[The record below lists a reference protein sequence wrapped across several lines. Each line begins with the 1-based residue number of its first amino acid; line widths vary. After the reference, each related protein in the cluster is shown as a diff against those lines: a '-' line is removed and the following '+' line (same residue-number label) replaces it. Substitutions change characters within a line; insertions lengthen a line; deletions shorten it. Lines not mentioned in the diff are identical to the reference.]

1 MNFDAVIF
9 DFDGLILDTESCEY
23 RAWTEVFR
31 RRGVHLELSEWVKCV
46 GGGPQVWSVEA
57 HLECLLGEP
66 VDRRAVD
73 AEARALRDALLL
85 ELTPRPGVV
94 EFLARVERS
103 GRPFGIAS
111 SSRHV
116 WVDGH
121 LQNLGW
127 RDRFKVLS
135 TRDRAGA
142 PKPNPATYLLAAQE
156 LGVDPTQCLAIEDSR
171 NGMLAGLAAGMSVL
185 VCPNTVTQGMD
196 FSGALA
202 VVDRL
207 DEF

>member
-1 MNFDAVIF
+1 MQFAAIIF

-31 RRGVHLELSEWVKCV
+31 RRGVSLALEEWVKCV

-57 HLECLLGEP
+57 HLESLLAEP
-66 VDRRAVD
+66 VDGRTVD
-73 AEARALRDALLL
+73 AEARTIRDALLL
-85 ELTPRPGVV
+85 ELTPRPGVI

-127 RDRFKVLS
+127 RDRFKVLA

-142 PKPNPATYLLAAQE
+142 PKPNPATYLLAARE

-185 VCPNTVTQGMD
+185 VCPNQVTQGMD
-196 FSGALA
+196 FSGALR

-207 DEF
+207 DQF

>member
-31 RRGVHLELSEWVKCV
+31 RRGVHLELTEWVKCV

-57 HLECLLGEP
+57 HLESLLGEP

-127 RDRFKVLS
+127 RDRFGVLA

-156 LGVDPTQCLAIEDSR
+156 LGVNPTQCLAIEDSR

-185 VCPNTVTQGMD
+185 VCPNAVTQGMD

-202 VVDRL
+202 VVVRL